1 MSSGPVSGS
10 ESDAVSS
17 RISMV
22 SAPPNVLVVDDD
34 VEVRRSLVR
43 SLSAA
48 GHNVRDVSNGQD
60 AARLVETEH
69 FDVVVSDV
77 RMPDLD
83 GMQLLRKVRERDLDV
98 PVILITGAPEV
109 DTAAEA
115 VRYGAFRY
123 LTKPVPSSELVDLVE
138 RAVAM
143 YQMARMRREALHLV
157 GGDARA
163 GGDRA
168 GLEATFA
175 RALDSLW
182 LAYQPIV
189 NAADRTLFGYEALLR
204 SGEPQLAGPL
214 AIIDAAT
221 KLGCLYDLARKI
233 RARAAAEIQAAPGGS
248 MLLVNLHPR
257 DLTDDSLYDASS
269 PLSALAPRVVLEI
282 TERASLDEVPDL
294 PDRVA
299 QLRQMG
305 YRIAVD
311 DLGAGYSGL
320 SSFAQLEPE
329 IVKLDMTLVRDVHRS
344 RTKSKLI
351 RSIAAVCRDLEI
363 RLVAEGIESKDELD
377 LLVTLGCDLLQGYFL
392 AKPGP
397 AFPDFRR

>member
-1 MSSGPVSGS
+1 MSGPPS
-10 ESDAVSS
+10 
-17 RISMV
+17 
-22 SAPPNVLVVDDD
+22 VLVVDDD
-34 VEVRRSLVR
+34 TEVRRSIVR

-48 GHNVRDVSNGQD
+48 GHSVKDARNGQD
-60 AARLVETEH
+60 AMRLLGEGA

-77 RMPDLD
+77 LMPDLD
-83 GMQLLRKVRERDLDV
+83 GMQLLREVRARDLDV
-98 PVILITGAPEV
+98 PVILITGAPEL

-123 LTKPVPSSELVDLVE
+123 LTKPVPPDELVELVE
-138 RAVAM
+138 RAAGM
-143 YQMARMRREALHLV
+143 YQMARMRREALNLF
-157 GGDARA
+157 GGDVRA

-168 GLEATFA
+168 GLEATFG

-189 NAADRTLFGYEALLR
+189 NAADRTLYGYEALLR
-204 SGEPQLAGPL
+204 SGEPALPGPL
-214 AIIDAAT
+214 AILDAAS
-221 KLGCLYDLARKI
+221 KLGRLYELARKI
-233 RARAAAEIQAAPGGS
+233 RARAAEEFQSASASA

-257 DLTDDSLYDASS
+257 DLVDESLFDTSA
-269 PLSALAPRVVLEI
+269 PLSAIASRVVLEI
-282 TERASLDEVPDL
+282 TERASLDEVADL
-294 PDRVA
+294 SDRVA
-299 QLRQMG
+299 RLRSMG
-305 YRIAVD
+305 FQIAVD

-329 IVKLDMTLVRDVHRS
+329 IVKLDMTLVRDVHQS

-351 RSIAAVCRDLEI
+351 RSIAAVCRELEI
-363 RLVAEGIESKDELD
+363 RLVAEGIESQEELD
-377 LLVTLGCDLLQGYFL
+377 VLISLGCDLLQGYFL